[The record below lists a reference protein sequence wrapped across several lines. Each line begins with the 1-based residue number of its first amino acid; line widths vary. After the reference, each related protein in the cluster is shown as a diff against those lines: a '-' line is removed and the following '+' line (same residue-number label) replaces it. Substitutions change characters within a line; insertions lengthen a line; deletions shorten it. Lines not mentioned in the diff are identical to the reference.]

1 MKPLSAIPKAAL
13 RRVKGVFTDV
23 DDTITSRG
31 VLTAKALAALES
43 LVAAGL
49 KVVPVTGGPAGW
61 CDHIA
66 RAWNV
71 DAVIG
76 EGGAFYFH
84 LDRATG
90 KLVRRFWFDEQ
101 ARAEKRQ
108 MMEAARDSVLAEF
121 PGVVLSSDQPY
132 RELDLAIELRNA
144 KGSRLPDPVVND
156 IRAMV
161 RRRGMTT
168 KVSSIHINAYFG
180 DYDKL
185 AMAKI
190 AAAELWGEDL
200 DATRD
205 AWLFIGDSANDAAMF
220 EFFPLTVGV
229 ANVKGVLDLLPVAPK
244 YVTKSE
250 GGVGFAEMARALL
263 AGRAQTKVKPGR

>member
-1 MKPLSAIPKAAL
+1 MKPLTAIPRADL
-13 RRVKGVFTDV
+13 QNITGVFTDV
-23 DDTITSRG
+23 DDTITTHG
-31 VLTAKALAALES
+31 LLTSEALGAVES
-43 LVAAGL
+43 LIAAGL

-84 LDRATG
+84 LDRETG
-90 KLVRRFWFDEQ
+90 KLKKRFWFDDQ

-121 PGVVLSSDQPY
+121 PGVTLSSDQPY
-132 RELDLAIELRNA
+132 RELDLAIEVRNA
-144 KGSRLPDPVVND
+144 KGSRVPEPVVND
-156 IRAMV
+156 ICSIL

-185 AMAKI
+185 AMARI
-190 AAAELWGEDL
+190 TTDELWQENL
-200 DATRD
+200 ASTRD
-205 AWLFIGDSANDAAMF
+205 KWLFIGDSANDAAMF
-220 EFFPLTVGV
+220 EFFPLTIGV
-229 ANVKGVLDLLPVAPK
+229 ANVRNVLDRLPVPPA
-244 YVTKSE
+244 YVTPGE
-250 GGVGFAEMARALL
+250 GGAGFAQAVRALL
-263 AGRAQTKVKPGR
+263 AARA

>member
-1 MKPLSAIPKAAL
+1 MKPLSAIPTSRLK
-13 RRVKGVFTDV
+13 RVRGVFTDV
-23 DDTITSRG
+23 DDTITTHGR
-31 VLTAKALAALES
+31 LTARALGAVEALVKA
-43 LVAAGL
+43 GIR
-49 KVVPVTGGPAGW
+49 VVPVTGGPAGW

-84 LDRATG
+84 LDRETG
-90 KLVRRFWFDEQ
+90 KLRRRFWFDDQ
-101 ARAEKRQ
+101 TRAEKRQ

-121 PGVVLSSDQPY
+121 PGVFLSSDQPY

-144 KGSRLPDPVVND
+144 KGSRLPDPVIAD

-185 AMAKI
+185 AMARI
-190 AAAELWGEDL
+190 AARELWDEDL
-200 DATRD
+200 DATRNR
-205 AWLFIGDSANDAAMF
+205 WLFIGDSANDEAMF
-220 EFFPLTVGV
+220 SFFPLTVGV
-229 ANVKGVLDLLPVAPK
+229 ANVRQVLDRLPVPPK
-244 YVTKSE
+244 FVTPGE
-250 GGVGFAEMARALL
+250 GGAGFAQAVRALID
-263 AGRAQTKVKPGR
+263 ARR

>member
-1 MKPLSAIPKAAL
+1 MKPVESIPRKALAQ
-13 RRVKGVFTDV
+13 VKGVFTDV
-23 DDTITSRG
+23 DDTLTTQGR
-31 VLTAKALAALES
+31 LTAEALTALES
-43 LVAAGL
+43 LIARGL
-49 KVVPVTGGPAGW
+49 RVVPVTGGPAGW

-71 DAVIG
+71 DAVVG

-84 LDRATG
+84 RDRASG
-90 KLVRRFWFDEQ
+90 KLVRRFWFDD
-101 ARAEKRQ
+101 ATRAEKRQ

-121 PGVVLSSDQPY
+121 PGVFLASDQPY
-132 RELDLAIELRNA
+132 RELDLAIELTNER
-144 KGSRLPDPVVND
+144 GSPLPAVVVSD

-185 AMAKI
+185 AMARV
-190 AAAELWGEDL
+190 AVRELWGEDL

-205 AWLFIGDSANDAAMF
+205 QWLFIGDSANDSVMF

-229 ANVKGVLDLLPVAPK
+229 ANVAAALPSLPVKPR
-244 YVTKSE
+244 YITRSE
-250 GGVGFAEMARALL
+250 GGAGFAEMARILTAK
-263 AGRAQTKVKPGR
+263 R

>member
-1 MKPLSAIPKAAL
+1 MKPLSAIPKSAL
-13 RRVKGVFTDV
+13 QQVTGVFTDV
-23 DDTITSRG
+23 DDTITTNG
-31 VLTAKALAALES
+31 LLTSGALAALEA
-43 LVAAGL
+43 LVSAGL

-84 LDRATG
+84 LDRDTG
-90 KLVRRFWFDEQ
+90 KLKRRFWFDDQ
-101 ARAEKRQ
+101 TRAEKRQ

-121 PGVVLSSDQPY
+121 PGVFLSSDQPY

-144 KGSRLPDPVVND
+144 KGSRVPEPVVND
-156 IRAMV
+156 ICSIL

-185 AMAKI
+185 AMARI
-190 AAAELWGEDL
+190 TAFELWKESL
-200 DATRD
+200 DATREK
-205 AWLFIGDSANDAAMF
+205 WLFIGDSANDAAMF

-229 ANVKGVLDLLPVAPK
+229 ANVRHVLDRLPVKPK
-244 YVTKSE
+244 YVTPGE
-250 GGVGFAEMARALL
+250 GGLGFAQAVGALL
-263 AGRAQTKVKPGR
+263 AART

>member
-1 MKPLSAIPKAAL
+1 MKPLSAIPASAL
-13 RRVKGVFTDV
+13 QHITGVFTDV
-23 DDTITSRG
+23 DDTITTHG
-31 VLTAKALAALES
+31 LLTSQALAALES
-43 LVAAGL
+43 LIAAGIR
-49 KVVPVTGGPAGW
+49 VVPVTGGPAGW

-84 LDRATG
+84 LDRKTG
-90 KLVRRFWFDEQ
+90 KLKRRFWFDDQ
-101 ARAEKRQ
+101 TRAEKRQ

-121 PGVVLSSDQPY
+121 PGVFLSSDQPY

-144 KGSRLPDPVVND
+144 KGSRLPDPVVGD
-156 IRAMV
+156 ICAMV

-185 AMAKI
+185 AMVKL

-200 DATRD
+200 AATRD
-205 AWLFIGDSANDAAMF
+205 RWLFIGDSANDAGMF

-229 ANVKGVLDLLPVAPK
+229 ANVAAVLEHLPVPPR
-244 YVTKSE
+244 YVTRSE
-250 GGVGFAEMARALL
+250 GGAGFAQMVKALL
-263 AGRAQTKVKPGR
+263 DARR

>member
-1 MKPLSAIPKAAL
+1 MKPLSAISKTRL
-13 RRVKGVFTDV
+13 KRVRGVFTDV
-23 DDTITSRG
+23 DDTITTNGRLTSR
-31 VLTAKALAALES
+31 ALGALEA
-43 LVAAGL
+43 LIAAGL
-49 KVVPVTGGPAGW
+49 RVVPVTGGPAGW

-84 LDRATG
+84 VDRDTG
-90 KLVRRFWFDEQ
+90 KLKRRFWFDEQ
-101 ARAEKRQ
+101 TRAEKRQ

-121 PGVVLSSDQPY
+121 PGVFLSSDQPY

-144 KGSRLPDPVVND
+144 KGSRLPDPVVGD

-200 DATRD
+200 DQTRD
-205 AWLFIGDSANDAAMF
+205 QWLFIGDSANDAAMF
-220 EFFPLTVGV
+220 EFFPLSVGV
-229 ANVKGVLDLLPVAPK
+229 ANVSKVLDQLPVAPK
-244 YVTKSE
+244 YVTARE
-250 GGVGFAEMARALL
+250 GGAGFAQVARAIL
-263 AGRAQTKVKPGR
+263 AARG